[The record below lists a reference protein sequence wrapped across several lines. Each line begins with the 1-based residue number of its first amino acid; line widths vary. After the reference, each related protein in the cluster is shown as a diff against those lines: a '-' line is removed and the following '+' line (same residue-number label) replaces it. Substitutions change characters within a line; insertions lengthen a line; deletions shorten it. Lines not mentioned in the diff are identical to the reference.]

1 MTIEKSAY
9 LTTLNNK
16 VVYDKTFKT
25 IESNNRYARF
35 FNQNSIQVNGRAV
48 EYLLTWPKEGINWE
62 NDLSIHKEN
71 NEFIRKT
78 NSVPFRL
85 YRLIDKVYYE
95 ITNPERFLEALES
108 DSALKEF
115 TSKLLEQTADK
126 INVDLETVVPGL
138 ICNDENFVEY
148 DETTKKG
155 NLYQV
160 EAEKFNDPIWIHEQV
175 FNGSAILR
183 KPSKDFNK
191 GYLVDPDDKSKGYE
205 PMETNISSYQ
215 NMIILFD
222 SKVRNKTV
230 IGGYKENVNFQA
242 MDLEKRFG
250 KDNIYED
257 NLPNDYAMI
266 LMDERCLQL
275 YKRAKKEGFRNKEEA
290 ENGNYWFFLNP
301 VIHGGFI
308 TAFNALAWKIK
319 PTGTATE

>member
-1 MTIEKSAY
+1 MTIEKNAY

-62 NDLSIHKEN
+62 DDLSIHKEN

-115 TSKLLEQTADK
+115 TNKLLEQTADK
-126 INVDLETVVPGL
+126 INIDLETVVPGL
-138 ICNDENFVEY
+138 ICNDENFVKY

-155 NLYQV
+155 NLYEV
-160 EAEKFNDPIWIHEQV
+160 EEAKFNDPIWIHEQV

-183 KPSKDFNK
+183 KPSKDCNK

-250 KDNIYED
+250 KENIYED

-319 PTGTATE
+319 PETATE

>member
-62 NDLSIHKEN
+62 DDLSIHKEN

-115 TSKLLEQTADK
+115 TNKLLEQTADK
-126 INVDLETVVPGL
+126 INIDLETVIPGL

-250 KDNIYED
+250 KENIYED

-319 PTGTATE
+319 PTETATK

>member
-9 LTTLNNK
+9 LTILNNK

-35 FNQNSIQVNGRAV
+35 FNQNSIQVDGRAV

-126 INVDLETVVPGL
+126 INIDLETVVPGL

-191 GYLVDPDDKSKGYE
+191 GYLVDLDDKSKGYE

-250 KDNIYED
+250 KDNIFED

-275 YKRAKKEGFRNKEEA
+275 YKRAKKEGFRSKEEA
-290 ENGNYWFFLNP
+290 ETGNLWFFLNP

-319 PTGTATE
+319 PETATE